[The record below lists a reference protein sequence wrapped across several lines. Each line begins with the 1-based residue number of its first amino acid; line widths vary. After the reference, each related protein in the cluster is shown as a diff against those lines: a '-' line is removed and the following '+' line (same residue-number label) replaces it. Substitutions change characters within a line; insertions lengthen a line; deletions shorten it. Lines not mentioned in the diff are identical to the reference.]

1 MRVFQD
7 YNRAAAVAYAHAWAY
22 RRNSRYYNYEE
33 LGGDCTNFA
42 SQCLYAGS
50 GIMNF
55 TPTWGW
61 YYLDADRKA
70 PAWTG
75 VSTSWNFLTRTRQ
88 SVGRWGKPVLWKI
101 SSPAIWCS
109 SLLTG
114 RPLAIRPLSSRWNSP
129 FPPQTVFRC
138 RPYPGRD
145 YRPLSTY
152 VYQVCAACGLP
163 ASYGPE
169 NS

>member
-1 MRVFQD
+1 MHSGGEQERRRHDACFQD

-22 RRNSRYYNYEE
+22 RRNPRYYNYEE

-75 VSTSWNFLTRTRQ
+75 VQYLWNF
-88 SVGRWGKPVLWKI
+88 
-101 SSPAIWCS
+101 
-109 SLLTG
+109 
-114 RPLAIRPLSSRWNSP
+114 
-129 FPPQTVFRC
+129 
-138 RPYPGRD
+138 
-145 YRPLSTY
+145 
-152 VYQVCAACGLP
+152 
-163 ASYGPE
+163 
-169 NS
+169 

>member
-22 RRNSRYYNYEE
+22 RRNPRYYNYEE

-61 YYLDADRKA
+61 YYLDGDGKA
-70 PAWTG
+70 PAWRG
-75 VSTSWNFLTRTRQ
+75 VQYLWNFLTRTRQ
-88 SVGRWGKPVLWKI
+88 SVGPVGEACALEDLQ
-101 SSPAIWCS
+101 PGD
-109 SLLTG
+109 LVQ
-114 RPLAIRPLSSRWNSP
+114 LSFDGTTFGHTP
-129 FPPQTVFRC
+129 FVIAVEQPVSPQTVFVAAHTQDA
-138 RPYPGRD
+138 D

-152 VYQVCAACGLP
+152 VYQSLRCLRITGVVRP
-163 ASYGPE
+163 
-169 NS
+169 

>member
-22 RRNSRYYNYEE
+22 RRNPRYYNYEE

-75 VSTSWNFLTRTRQ
+75 VQYLWNFLTRTRQ
-88 SVGRWGKPVLWKI
+88 SVGPV
-101 SSPAIWCS
+101 
-109 SLLTG
+109 
-114 RPLAIRPLSSRWNSP
+114 P
-129 FPPQTVFRC
+129 FVIAVEQPVSPQTVFVAAHTQDA
-138 RPYPGRD
+138 D

-152 VYQVCAACGLP
+152 VYQSLRCLRITGVVRP
-163 ASYGPE
+163 
-169 NS
+169 

>member
-22 RRNSRYYNYEE
+22 RSNPRYYNYEE

-75 VSTSWNFLTRTRQ
+75 VQYLWNFLTRTRQ
-88 SVGRWGKPVLWKI
+88 SVGPVGEACALEDLQ
-101 SSPAIWCS
+101 PGD
-109 SLLTG
+109 LVQ
-114 RPLAIRPLSSRWNSP
+114 LSFDGTTFGHTP
-129 FPPQTVFRC
+129 FVIAVEQPVTPQTVFVAAHTQDA
-138 RPYPGRD
+138 D

-152 VYQVCAACGLP
+152 VYQSLRCLRITGVVRP
-163 ASYGPE
+163 
-169 NS
+169 